1 MSEETWIV
9 AIDGQQVEGEHGAEQ
24 IRTLMRTNSGRQI
37 VVWNDTM
44 TAWADPSTLQ
54 AFRAAPVPAPVPSPA
69 PARPAVIATAT
80 AAAPAPR
87 PAQSAAAAA
96 ASATAAELAAKGPE
110 MRNALQSDAKFF
122 KGLLDFSFTEFIT
135 PKIVRTLYILSVA
148 LVALGFVGLVISAL
162 GSILTGIRLGSG
174 ISIVIGIVFLAVTP
188 IIAIVQVTLAR
199 VFFELV
205 LLQFRIKDAVVHI
218 EEKSK

>member
-1 MSEETWIV
+1 
-9 AIDGQQVEGEHGAEQ
+9 
-24 IRTLMRTNSGRQI
+24 
-37 VVWNDTM
+37 
-44 TAWADPSTLQ
+44 
-54 AFRAAPVPAPVPSPA
+54 
-69 PARPAVIATAT
+69 
-80 AAAPAPR
+80 
-87 PAQSAAAAA
+87 
-96 ASATAAELAAKGPE
+96 